1 MTKLSRGLRNNN
13 PGNIRHS
20 NITKWKGQS
29 AEQPDK
35 SFVHFDS
42 MEYGYRAMAK
52 TLITYYRKHKI
63 NTIRSIISRWAPSNE
78 NNTQAYINAVSTS
91 MNLGPDIPF
100 KVDMKA
106 MLIQLC
112 AAISKV
118 ENGVNANMICLEKGV
133 ELALA

>member
-35 SFVHFDS
+35 SFVHFDT

-52 TLITYYRKHKI
+52 TLLTYYRKHKL
-63 NTIRSIISRWAPSNE
+63 NTIRDIISRWAPSNE
-78 NNTQAYINAVSTS
+78 NNTEAYIRSVSNS
-91 MNLGPDIPF
+91 MSLGPEKPF
-100 KVDMKA
+100 KVDEQP
-106 MLIQLC
+106 MLVSLC

-118 ENGVNANMICLEKGV
+118 ENGVSANRYHVEKGV
-133 ELALA
+133 ELALS